1 MAQQQ
6 NSAEEV
12 KAPDTVTENAKT
24 AESGEQ
30 IEIQEA
36 NEKAAGA
43 ENTQAQADTQE
54 PTQEEWAK
62 ALTDTVKER
71 DDYKDRYLR
80 AQAEF
85 QNYKRRTALTRSE
98 AYEDGVRETI
108 SALLPS
114 IDNLELALK
123 HAETAQDSGALTQGV
138 SMTLKLMTDALG
150 KLGLEEVP
158 ALGEEFDPEKHN
170 AVMREPG
177 GEENRI
183 CEVFQKGYKVHD
195 RMIRYAMVKVY
206 SGAEA

>member
-1 MAQQQ
+1 MEQQQ

>member
-1 MAQQQ
+1 MEQQH
-6 NSAEEV
+6 SAAETVENNQTQETDEITIETGENQSDTAVQSETV
-12 KAPDTVTENAKT
+12 K
-24 AESGEQ
+24 GE
-30 IEIQEA
+30 
-36 NEKAAGA
+36 
-43 ENTQAQADTQE
+43 E
-54 PTQEEWAK
+54 PTQKEWAK
-62 ALTDTVKER
+62 ALTDTVRER

-80 AQAEF
+80 VQAEF

-123 HAETAQDSGALTQGV
+123 HAETAQDSAALSQGV
-138 SMTLKLMTDALG
+138 SMTLKLMTEALG

-177 GEENRI
+177 GEEGRI

-206 SGAEA
+206 SGEKA